1 VTGQSQSTLANFK
14 IPIWAAILFL
24 ALAPGIIF
32 APALFSGKTIGPF
45 DQMSGMIPG
54 QTTQNT
60 DRSWD
65 ILQADGA
72 LQFYGWRDLVFEAHR
87 TGKAPFW
94 NPYQLAGTPL
104 LANGQSAPYYPLH
117 MLFGKLGF
125 PTGPAIIVLAWI
137 HLAVAGLGLFALT
150 RRLGAGIEG
159 ALLGGF
165 CLAFSPFAIAWS
177 ALASVMTS
185 CCWIPVLLAAQ
196 LSLIQKPSSRT
207 ALATC
212 GAAAMLLTAG
222 HLQFIFYGLFTWLI
236 FTPLAYFTQNEKP
249 KPAFSAIASI
259 LALGLAGFAALPQIN
274 PTLEFSKQSHRKSI
288 ATEEG
293 YSAYSASAIQP
304 WEFLGTLAP
313 AFMGTPG
320 HPDNAGTGENIPS
333 TISTFIKPGGNYAES
348 AIWLGVPVVL
358 GLCLLGKRT
367 RWKQASP
374 LITIGLVGLLLA
386 IGSPLAKLLYFGIP
400 GFSSTGSP
408 GRAAI
413 IFVMAA
419 CALSALAIPHSSD
432 EADSK
437 AKAFP
442 YFGLLGFALV
452 TILASTQLS
461 SLKSWM
467 GFEMAP
473 IIARRTTE
481 GLPILI
487 IALIAAAGAWYFW
500 SKKGWLAIGTLC
512 ALVAHL
518 ISVPTQV
525 LPFSSPPKI
534 DRGTIANERVAF
546 VNGNWDFIGASK
558 STLMPPNF
566 ATIGRIQ
573 DIGGYDSLM
582 AATTV
587 GILREI
593 NNGEDPAPPT
603 NGNMMFVKR
612 NLNLSA
618 LTDAGVTQIYSKFTV
633 DGLEELPS
641 QAEGIHGYI
650 LPGLGVAQSG
660 SNTLGTQLN
669 TEGFTLSGPIQGTA
683 TARFANLPGWSAT
696 QEGKPLNIQE
706 GRWLEVNTGETRT
719 PIQFRYVPPGFLPW
733 PWLPAILAVIA
744 AIAPFV
750 PRNKQQIEEN
760 LVNSESDDE

>member
-1 VTGQSQSTLANFK
+1 MTGQSHSFLTNFK
-14 IPIWAAILFL
+14 VPLWAAILFL

-54 QTTQNT
+54 QSAKNT

-117 MLFGKLGF
+117 ILFGKLGC
-125 PTGPAIIVLAWI
+125 PTGPAIVLLAWT
-137 HLAVAGLGLFALT
+137 HLAIVGLGLFALT

-165 CLAFSPFAIAWS
+165 CLALSPFAIAWS
-177 ALASVMTS
+177 ALASVMTA

-196 LSLIQKPSSRT
+196 LSLIQKPSWRT

-222 HLQFIFYGLFTWLI
+222 HLQFIFYGLFAWLI
-236 FTPLAYFTQNEKP
+236 FTPIAFFTQSEKP
-249 KPAFSAIASI
+249 KPTFTI
-259 LALGLAGFAALPQIN
+259 LASALAFGLAGFAALPQIN
-274 PTLEFSKQSHRKSI
+274 PTLEFSKTSSRKSV

-293 YSAYSASAIQP
+293 YASYAASAIQP

-320 HPDNAGTGENIPS
+320 HPDNSGTGENIPS
-333 TISTFIKPGGNYAES
+333 TISTLIKPGGNYAES
-348 AIWLGVPVVL
+348 AIWLGVPVIL

-367 RWKQASP
+367 NWKQASP
-374 LITIGLVGLLLA
+374 IIAIGVVGLLLA
-386 IGSPLAKLLYFGIP
+386 VGSPLAKLLYFGIP

-419 CALSALAIPHSSD
+419 CAFAALAIPQSSEESD
-432 EADSK
+432 PK
-437 AKAFP
+437 AKAYP
-442 YFGLLGFALV
+442 YFGLLGFALA
-452 TILASTQLS
+452 TILASTQLT

-467 GFEMAP
+467 GYEMGP

-481 GLPILI
+481 GLPVLV

-500 SKKGWLAIGTLC
+500 SKKGWLAIGTVC
-512 ALVAHL
+512 AIAAQL
-518 ISVPTQV
+518 ISVPTQI
-525 LPFSSPPKI
+525 LPFSAPPKI
-534 DRGTIANERVAF
+534 HLDALTNQRVAF
-546 VNGNWDFIGASK
+546 VNKNWDFIGVSK
-558 STLMPPNF
+558 STFMPPNF

-573 DIGGYDSLM
+573 DIGGYDSLL
-582 AATTV
+582 AKSTV
-587 GILREI
+587 DILKEI
-593 NNGEDPAPPT
+593 NGEDPAPPT
-603 NGNMMFVKR
+603 NGNMMFLKQG
-612 NLNLSA
+612 LSA
-618 LTDAGVTQIYSKFTV
+618 ASLSEAGVTKVFSKFAV
-633 DGLEELPS
+633 DQLTQTDQIGDVRVYDVAGPGIFSLPTS
-641 QAEGIHGYI
+641 S
-650 LPGLGVAQSG
+650 P
-660 SNTLGTQLN
+660 NPKTLN
-669 TEGFTLSGPIQGTA
+669 SEGFTLVLEDPGDF
-683 TARFANLPGWSAT
+683 TARYANLPGWQMT
-696 QEGKPLNIQE
+696 VNGKPIPINQGKWIEATLPAGVN
-706 GRWLEVNTGETRT
+706 EVHLKY
-719 PIQFRYVPPGFLPW
+719 IPPGFLPW
-733 PWLPAILAVIA
+733 PWLPAILAVLA

-750 PRNKQQIEEN
+750 PLKKQQNDEN
-760 LVNSESDDE
+760 PVNSKSDEA